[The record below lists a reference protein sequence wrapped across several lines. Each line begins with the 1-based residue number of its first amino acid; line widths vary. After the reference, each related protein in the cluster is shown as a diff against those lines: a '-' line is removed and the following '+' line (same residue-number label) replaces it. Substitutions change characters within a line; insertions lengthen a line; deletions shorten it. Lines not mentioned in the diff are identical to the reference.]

1 MDENTG
7 RNFILYEGSKFWE
20 VVVSELCPVL
30 G

>member
-7 RNFILYEGSKFWE
+7 KNLISYEGSKLCE